1 MQVSQK
7 RRQRR
12 NIIRMQPG
20 APGRGDTKR
29 VHGGEAGPGHRNL
42 AGKARM
48 PNVKELSGRHVLRK
62 AVITEILTELRM
74 KGMQNPEV
82 PRSIG

>member
-1 MQVSQK
+1 MQVGQK

-12 NIIRMQPG
+12 HIIRMQPG
-20 APGRGDTKR
+20 TPGRGDTKR
-29 VHGGEAGPGHRNL
+29 VDGGEAGPGHRNRP
-42 AGKARM
+42 GKARM

-62 AVITEILTELRM
+62 AVITERLTELRM

-82 PRSIG
+82 SRSIG